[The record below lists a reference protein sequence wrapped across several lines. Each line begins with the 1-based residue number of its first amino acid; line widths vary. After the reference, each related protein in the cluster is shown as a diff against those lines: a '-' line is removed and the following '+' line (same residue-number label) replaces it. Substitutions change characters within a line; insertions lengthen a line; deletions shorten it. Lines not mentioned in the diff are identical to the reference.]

1 MADEAQF
8 HSSFTVK
15 KDNVDFRS
23 YPTSFNVDVT
33 GDAKGPTPGAVT
45 ATVAGVDVS
54 LSELTTPGVCRI
66 RNLGSN
72 TVHYGIH
79 DGTNFFPFGEVRPGC
94 HADFVFSSMFGD
106 ALADTGTADEGDVT
120 LRVLAENS
128 DTDVTVE
135 AFEA

>member
-1 MADEAQF
+1 MANEGQF
-8 HSSFTVK
+8 YSYFTVNK
-15 KDNVDFRS
+15 SNVNFRA

-33 GDAKGPTPGAVT
+33 SDGKGPSPGAVT
-45 ATVAGVDVS
+45 ATVAGVNVS
-54 LSELTTPGVCRI
+54 LSELTTPGLCRI
-66 RNLGSN
+66 RNLGTN

-79 DGTNFFPFGEVRPGC
+79 DGTNFFPFGEVRGGC
-94 HADFVFSSMFGD
+94 HVDFILSSFFGD
-106 ALADTGTADEGDVT
+106 ALADTGTADEGDVN

>member
-1 MADEAQF
+1 MAEEATF
-8 HSSFTVK
+8 NSSFTLV
-15 KDNVDFRS
+15 KDNVNYRA
-23 YPTSFNVDVT
+23 YPTSFKVDVD
-33 GDAKGPTPGAVT
+33 GDGKGPTPGAVT
-45 ATVAGVDVS
+45 ATTEGVDVS

-79 DGTNFFPFGEVRPGC
+79 DGSNFFPFGEVRAGC

-106 ALADTGTADEGDVT
+106 SLASTGTADEGDVT
-120 LRVLAENS
+120 LRVLAENA